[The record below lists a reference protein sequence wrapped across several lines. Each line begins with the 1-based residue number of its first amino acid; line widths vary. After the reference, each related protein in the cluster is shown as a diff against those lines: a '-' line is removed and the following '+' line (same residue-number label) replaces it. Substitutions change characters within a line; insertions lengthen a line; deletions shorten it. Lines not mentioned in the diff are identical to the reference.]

1 MSVIVP
7 VTPWYRYQVTP
18 GSYHYRV
25 REECRL
31 CEVSSKKKRAGFSL
45 TRKRL
50 LRRYLDSHP
59 HRLFEGQCLW
69 QLIYES
75 VSDAYDGATLV
86 SLHTLRVIVLET
98 QVVGC
103 QAFRRCLIMYC
114 DIIRDHDAIAD
125 HRVFRRAARVGMC
138 YYLMVRDRLELLAET
153 R

>member
-31 CEVSSKKKRAGFSL
+31 
-45 TRKRL
+45 
-50 LRRYLDSHP
+50 YLDSHP

-75 VSDAYDGATLV
+75 VSDAYDGAELV